1 MPFSSHVNLSV
12 KVICGAQAFSPLLQ
26 CVLDR
31 TCKVW
36 NLVTGQEIMSLGSH
50 PNNVVSVKY
59 CNYTSLVFTI
69 STSYI
74 KVWDI
79 RDSAKCI
86 RTLTSSGQMMSG
98 DGCSGSTNRTVTMPA
113 GENQINQITLNPT
126 GTFLYAASG
135 NAVRM
140 WDLKRFQSTGKLT
153 GHLGPVM
160 CLTVDRISNG
170 QDLIITGSKDHYI
183 KMFDVTEGALG
194 TVSPTHNFE
203 PPHYDGIEALI
214 IIGDTLFSGSRDN
227 GIKKWDLA
235 QKDLLQQVPN
245 AHKDWVCAL
254 GLVPGSSVLLSG
266 CRGGILKLW
275 NVDTFI
281 PVGEMRGHDSPINA
295 ICTNSSHIFTASE
308 LMLMKRNI
316 MMSLFGNDISSVAM
330 DVEFQTKDRLR
341 FKIYDPNSQRFE
353 VPLKIESPST
363 AAADTSYDI
372 EFINHPSFQFKIIR
386 KSTGTV
392 LWDTSLGD
400 LIFSRQY
407 LQITTIVPSTSV
419 YGFGEHEHPSFK
431 HNMNFV
437 NYAMFSR
444 DQPPTPFTNLY
455 GVHPFYMC
463 IENDS
468 NAHGILLLNSNA
480 QDITLSPNPSL
491 TFRTIGGILDFYVFL
506 GPTPEY
512 VVQQY
517 TEAIGRPHFPSYWSL
532 GFQLSRYGYDS
543 LDVVKKTVNRMRQY
557 GIPYDVQ
564 YGDID
569 YMDRRLDFTYDKE
582 NYAGLPEYIQQLKKD
597 GMHYVIILDPFLSK
611 DEAPGTYWPYE
622 LGQEMGIWVNNSDG
636 VTPAVGKDMNEP
648 ANFGTGQYPGCA
660 LNDLNYPPYVP
671 RIIDYSLAQ
680 KTLCPDSKT
689 YLGDH
694 YNTHSLFGW
703 SQTPPTFVA
712 VQKATGKRAF
722 VLSRSTFVGSGKY
735 SGHWLG
741 DNFSRWKDMHMSIIG
756 MLEFNLFGIPY
767 IGADICGFLL
777 DTTYELC
784 LRWMQLGSFYPF
796 SRNHNGEGQMEQ
808 DPAVFGAE
816 FAEIARSTLLIRYT
830 LLPYL
835 YTLFFDSHVHGSTVV
850 RGLMHDCW
858 ASTPQTILD
867 RGIPLPILPVWP
879 DPTSVFRGCPLN
891 WAPRKAQ
898 LEEDKEVVVAAVAPL
913 YCYSSVGDEV
923 PASWH
928 RKYVSVDAPLDK
940 IPLFLRGG
948 YILPTQAPATT
959 TTLSRLNPFGLII
972 ALDEQGEASGSLFWD
987 DGDSI
992 DSIEKE
998 VYFLA
1003 KYTFSEGQMRTKIVK
1018 NGYRGVDSLIYN
1030 TVQVLGVTSRPNAFV
1045 LNGNVI
1051 RGEDLQYQENGLC
1064 CKWSGY
1070 EKDKVGEVISFIG
1083 PTSVGRRYKLS
1094 SYTELFFRS
1103 GKSLLPSPDLK
1114 KSLM

>member
-1 MPFSSHVNLSV
+1 MKRIKSLHLFAVLLAVLAQPFHSS
-12 KVICGAQAFSPLLQ
+12 
-26 CVLDR
+26 
-31 TCKVW
+31 TCP
-36 NLVTGQEIMSLGSH
+36 T
-50 PNNVVSVKY
+50 
-59 CNYTSLVFTI
+59 TI
-69 STSYI
+69 SEDLRQDCHPEPGATETS
-74 KVWDI
+74 
-79 RDSAKCI
+79 CI
-86 RTLTSSGQMMSG
+86 
-98 DGCSGSTNRTVTMPA
+98 
-113 GENQINQITLNPT
+113 
-126 GTFLYAASG
+126 
-135 NAVRM
+135 
-140 WDLKRFQSTGKLT
+140 
-153 GHLGPVM
+153 
-160 CLTVDRISNG
+160 
-170 QDLIITGSKDHYI
+170 
-183 KMFDVTEGALG
+183 
-194 TVSPTHNFE
+194 
-203 PPHYDGIEALI
+203 
-214 IIGDTLFSGSRDN
+214 SR
-227 GIKKWDLA
+227 
-235 QKDLLQQVPN
+235 
-245 AHKDWVCAL
+245 
-254 GLVPGSSVLLSG
+254 G
-266 CRGGILKLW
+266 CRW
-275 NVDTFI
+275 CETSAPNVPFCFYDSVEDPACPSNV
-281 PVGEMRGHDSPINA
+281 PVQKRIDCHPQLGASKEACEAKGCIWCSTKVSNA
-295 ICTNSSHIFTASE
+295 PWCSFPEVGPYGYSLYGQPQKTAKGWR
-308 LMLMKRNI
+308 LMLMKRNT
-316 MMSLFGNDISSVAM
+316 MMSLFGNDISPVAM

-353 VPLKIESPST
+353 VPLEIESPST

-392 LWDTSLGD
+392 VWDTSLGD
-400 LIFSRQY
+400 LIFSKQY
-407 LQITTIVPSTSV
+407 LQITTTVPSTSV

-437 NYAMFSR
+437 NYGMFSR
-444 DQPPTPFTNLY
+444 DQPPTTFANLY

-463 IENDS
+463 IESDS
-468 NAHGILLLNSNA
+468 NTHGILLLNSNA

-506 GPTPEY
+506 GPTPEN

-532 GFQLSRYGYDS
+532 GFQLSRYGYGS
-543 LDVVKKTVNRMRQY
+543 LDVVKKTVDRMRQY

-569 YMDRRLDFTYDKE
+569 YMERNLDFTYDKE

-611 DEAPGTYWPYE
+611 DEAPGTYRPYE

-636 VTPAVGKDMNEP
+636 VTPAVGKVWPPGDSVFPDYTNPRTADWWIQMCVEFKTVLDYDGLWIDMNEP

-671 RIIDYSLAQ
+671 RITDYSLAQ

-703 SQTPPTFVA
+703 SQTPPTFIA

-735 SGHWLG
+735 AGHWLG

-796 SRNHNGEGQMEQ
+796 SRNHNGEGQTEQ

-816 FAEIARSTLLIRYT
+816 FAEISRSTLLIRYT

-835 YTLFFDSHVHGSTVV
+835 YTLFFDSHVHGNTVV
-850 RGLMHDCW
+850 RGLMHEFTSDHQTHGIDTAFLW
-858 ASTPQTILD
+858 GPAFMIAPVLQEATRSVDVYFPEASWFDYYT
-867 RGIPLPILPVWP
+867 
-879 DPTSVFRGCPLN
+879 
-891 WAPRKAQ
+891 
-898 LEEDKEVVVAAVAPL
+898 
-913 YCYSSVGDEV
+913 GDEV

-959 TTLSRLNPFGLII
+959 TTRSRLNPFGLII
-972 ALDEQGEASGSLFWD
+972 ALDERGEASGSLFWD

-1030 TVQVLGVTSRPNAFV
+1030 TVQVLGVTSRPNAIV
-1045 LNGNVI
+1045 LNGNII
-1051 RGEDLQYQENGLC
+1051 RGKDLQYQENGKLTLQ
-1064 CKWSGY
+1064 
-1070 EKDKVGEVISFIG
+1070 ISV
-1083 PTSVGRRYKLS
+1083 PL
-1094 SYTELFFRS
+1094 TEELNII
-1103 GKSLLPSPDLK
+1103 LQ
-1114 KSLM
+1114 